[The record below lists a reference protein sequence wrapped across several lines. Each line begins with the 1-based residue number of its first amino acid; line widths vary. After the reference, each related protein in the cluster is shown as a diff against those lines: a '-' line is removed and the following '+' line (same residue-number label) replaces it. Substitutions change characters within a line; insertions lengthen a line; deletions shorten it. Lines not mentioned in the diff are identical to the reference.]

1 MKVAIP
7 AWADRVSTVFDFAR
21 LLLVLD
27 LHRGQEISRIEIPLN
42 ENPSILR
49 ARKLSALGV
58 QVLICGAISQPL
70 AALVRR
76 SGIEVIPFVTG
87 KIDDVLDAFVTAQL
101 ADARL
106 LLPGCP
112 DGDTE
117 LRKRWRRFRG
127 RR

>member
-27 LHRGQEISRIEIPLN
+27 LHRGKEISRIEIPLN

-49 ARKLSALGV
+49 AGMLSALGV

-76 SGIEVIPFVTG
+76 SGIEIIPFVTG

-106 LLPGCP
+106 LLLGCP